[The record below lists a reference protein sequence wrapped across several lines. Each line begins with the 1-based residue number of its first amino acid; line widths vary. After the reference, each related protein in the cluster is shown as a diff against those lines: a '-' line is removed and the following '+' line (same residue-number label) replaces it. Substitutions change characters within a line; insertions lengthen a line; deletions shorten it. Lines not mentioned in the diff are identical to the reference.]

1 MHGIFFFV
9 CCSLL
14 TLELKTLL
22 RSLSLSP
29 SLSLPLS
36 PSLPQHTSIKT
47 REKKARETII
57 NTF

>member
-22 RSLSLSP
+22 RSLSLS
-29 SLSLPLS
+29 LSLS